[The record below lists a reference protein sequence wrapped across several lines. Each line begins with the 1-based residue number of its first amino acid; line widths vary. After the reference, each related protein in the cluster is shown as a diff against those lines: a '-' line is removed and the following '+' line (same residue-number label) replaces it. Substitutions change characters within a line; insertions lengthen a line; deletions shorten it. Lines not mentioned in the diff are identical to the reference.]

1 MLTLFVIL
9 YIAATMLIGWWASR
23 RVKNTSDF
31 VIAGRNMPLAI
42 VATGLFATWFGSE
55 TVMGASAA
63 FIDEKEGGILAVIE
77 DPFGAALCLFLL
89 GVFIAKPMYRLNLLT
104 FSDYFKERFSAK
116 TELLSAIMLIPSYFG
131 WIAAQ
136 LIALATILYVMTG
149 LPIAFGLIICASIV
163 MFYTY
168 IGGMWAVSVTDFVQ
182 TIIILIG
189 LLVLTIEMVTQV
201 GGFAVIE
208 SKLPERFFNFLPP
221 PDFKSWMF
229 YIAAWITIGLGSIPQ
244 QDVFQRVMSAKS
256 EKTAMRA
263 SYLSAAMYLS
273 IAAMP
278 LIIAL
283 CGKILYPELARGD
296 ETVTQM
302 MIPNMVLQHGSLF
315 LQIMFFGALLSAILS
330 TASGAILAPAT
341 VVGENIIKPHF
352 SDMTDAQLLR
362 IMRLSVVGI
371 TIIST
376 IMASLNSD
384 IYELVSDSSA
394 LSLVSL
400 FVPLIA
406 GLYWPRSSDLGA
418 LFSMSIGLFVW
429 LFARI
434 AETETAAV
442 PPILLGLIASIFGMM
457 LGTYIKP
464 RTNSEITNSRL

>member
-1 MLTLFVIL
+1 MLTLFVVL
-9 YIAATMLIGWWASR
+9 YIVATLLIGWWASR

-31 VIAGRNMPLAI
+31 VIAGRSMPLMV
-42 VATGLFATWFGSE
+42 VAAGLFATWFGSE
-55 TVMGASAA
+55 TVMGASST

-136 LIALATILYVMTG
+136 LIALATILHVMTG
-149 LPIAFGLIICASIV
+149 LPITYGLAICAGIV

-168 IGGMWAVSVTDFVQ
+168 IGGMWAVSITDFVQ
-182 TIIILIG
+182 TIIIMIG
-189 LLVLTIEMVTQV
+189 LLILTIEMVTKV
-201 GGFAVIE
+201 GGFDKIV
-208 SKLPERFFNFLPP
+208 SKQPEHFFNFLPP
-221 PDFKSWMF
+221 PTFQGWMS
-229 YIAAWITIGLGSIPQ
+229 YLAAWITIGLGSIPQ

-263 SYLSAAMYLS
+263 AYVSSGMYLS

-315 LQIMFFGALLSAILS
+315 LQIMFFGALLSAIMS

-352 SDMTDAQLLR
+352 PALTDKQLLR
-362 IMRLSVVGI
+362 IMRLSVVAI
-371 TIIST
+371 TVIST
-376 IMASLNSD
+376 IMASLNAD

-406 GLYWPRSSDLGA
+406 GLYWHRSSDLGA
-418 LFSMSIGLFVW
+418 LLSMSAGLFVW
-429 LFARI
+429 LYARI
-434 AETETAAV
+434 VETEATTV
-442 PPILLGLIASIFGMM
+442 PPILLGLAASIFGMV

-464 RTNSEITNSRL
+464 RTTEEIAECKV